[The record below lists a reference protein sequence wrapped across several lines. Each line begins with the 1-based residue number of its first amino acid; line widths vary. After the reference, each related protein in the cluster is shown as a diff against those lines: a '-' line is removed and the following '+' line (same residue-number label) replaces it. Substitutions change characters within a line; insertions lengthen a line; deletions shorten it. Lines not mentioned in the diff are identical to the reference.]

1 MVEPDAYRG
10 DNSGERIQWH
20 QPPIPWWEHSTALR
34 IISRRLDYT
43 DQARLNDFVD
53 APSQLE
59 FTGGDPI
66 AALDQNKPIYFQRNL
81 VNMIAIARANQAAVM
96 LATWAHSPY
105 FDDYAATDIYQQA
118 YREQNE
124 VIKQIGAEW
133 TVPVFDYEAV
143 MTQDEAFWADGRHVN
158 EAGALRKAELF
169 AAFIDQAGVIK
180 AAP

>member
-1 MVEPDAYRG
+1 
-10 DNSGERIQWH
+10 
-20 QPPIPWWEHSTALR
+20 
-34 IISRRLDYT
+34 
-43 DQARLNDFVD
+43 
-53 APSQLE
+53 
-59 FTGGDPI
+59 
-66 AALDQNKPIYFQRNL
+66 
-81 VNMIAIARANQAAVM
+81 MIAIARANQATVM